1 MAHTVPTHA
10 MKPRM
15 GRSKARAVI
24 SPSHGIHLAA
34 VALAYVTRTLA
45 MDLLAMDLLRMRHG
59 LA

>member
-24 SPSHGIHLAA
+24 SPSHGIHLVA
-34 VALAYVTRTLA
+34 VALAYLIGTLA
-45 MDLLAMDLLRMRHG
+45 MNLLAVDVLRT
-59 LA
+59 